1 MNRKLLAKFLFASTL
16 LVAVALCILLPIQN
30 ISAGSSKPTPGSNV
44 SIITKLQSSQITNI
58 EPNQRN
64 GRSLKQAPS
73 SSKVD
78 ESPANTASQQT
89 FYAIADATVLEGYP
103 AVNFGDTIDMWAGYD
118 EYLDP
123 YGQIARSLVRFDIAG
138 LPSDQVIAKATLRV
152 YLVNSW
158 DYPDTGRTIQTYR
171 ITSNWSEGNVN
182 WSNKPGYG
190 NAYGSNSIVHE
201 AWDWYEFDVTGLV
214 NAWYAGTYSNYGIML
229 RGPEVSGEDSSW
241 RGFGTRESDYTPQ
254 LVIDFTSSE
263 STPTATQTPSSTP
276 TQTPTQTATP
286 TWSGIPEV
294 NGSYLPL
301 VLKYAVST
309 PTPTATPAVT
319 NTPTPTATNT
329 PVSTAIPGMTFYLCL
344 TEDSSHILSTTG
356 CSLPTDILAGLTE
369 VGFETSLAGDIVG
382 TNYEFALMLAT
393 DPEGSSANVDAKII
407 LDHNG
412 QETILSST
420 SFVVDNY
427 AGSPPYDYKLYT
439 ASESGLD
446 PSSVA
451 GDHLILSLTD
461 NGPGNMFISCK
472 SDDSSITI
480 PGINK

>member
-263 STPTATQTPSSTP
+263 STPTATQTPTSTT
-276 TQTPTQTATP
+276 TQ
-286 TWSGIPEV
+286 
-294 NGSYLPL
+294 
-301 VLKYAVST
+301 T
-309 PTPTATPAVT
+309 PTPTATQTQSPTDAANWT
-319 NTPTPTATNT
+319 YLPMMLKYAGGTPIPTATPTATNT
-329 PVSTAIPGMTFYLCL
+329 PSATNTPGPGLPRAGDWSGTTGQDYPVNFTVASSRTYVEKFSIGYRLICTYGSVTTGSPIIIGHFAITNSQFTISYADHGAVYKGTF
-344 TEDSSHILSTTG
+344 SSTTSAHG
-356 CSLPTDILAGLTE
+356 TWSCSYNDPN
-369 VGFETSLAGDIVG
+369 VGYCSGSG
-382 TNYEFALMLAT
+382 TW
-393 DPEGSSANVDAKII
+393 
-407 LDHNG
+407 
-412 QETILSST
+412 
-420 SFVVDNY
+420 
-427 AGSPPYDYKLYT
+427 T
-439 ASESGLD
+439 AA
-446 PSSVA
+446 P
-451 GDHLILSLTD
+451 
-461 NGPGNMFISCK
+461 
-472 SDDSSITI
+472 
-480 PGINK
+480 